1 MNEGNYY
8 FYDYENL
15 HELLKKNETIKK
27 IYYSK
32 QYDEQKMGKELELI
46 KFLEN
51 INNERLIECF
61 KTNLFYY
68 ENLIHEKGFTF
79 SDQLLIDSYI
89 KKIYNF
95 FDKELLK
102 EQLSIFRN
110 KYIFVDLQCM
120 FVLLCL
126 TSYSDDAIGKI
137 IDIESLGLRDD
148 NDNQNVFYRGESD
161 FNYSLLPSIYRNYNF
176 KKYPQVIR
184 LNDLR
189 AIYKD
194 SNLLDKYKI
203 IFGDEFEDIDYNFI
217 AFMQHSKAYSPFLDL
232 TKNHIIALSFATNTN
247 NDCGK
252 YFTTNSSIY
261 KFKLEKNKIRN
272 DKSEIEDFNIEIY
285 KQRFSFNSLLK
296 KTELYYSTY
305 KLLNPK
311 IYVFDEATNDR
322 MKYQKGA
329 FIFIN
334 QTIIINGI
342 ILLPMSYGSIT
353 KYKITPKEKLR
364 IYEYITKEKRK
375 YDYDHLMNPY
385 KFFEECPL
393 SK

>member
-1 MNEGNYY
+1 MYEENNY
-8 FYDYENL
+8 FYVYELL
-15 HELLKKNETIKK
+15 HELLKKYDIIRK

-32 QYDEQKMGKELELI
+32 QYDEQKMKKDLNFVSFFEEI
-46 KFLEN
+46 DN
-51 INNERLIECF
+51 VRLVECF

-68 ENLIHEKGFTF
+68 ENFIHEKRFTF
-79 SDQLLIDSYI
+79 SNQLLIDSYI
-89 KKIYNF
+89 KVIYDF
-95 FDKELLK
+95 FDEELLK

-126 TSYSDDAIGKI
+126 TSYSDDDIGKI
-137 IDIESLGLRDD
+137 IDIESLSLRDD
-148 NDNQNVFYRGESD
+148 NDNQSVFYRGESD

-176 KKYPQVIR
+176 KKYPQVIC

-232 TKNHIIALSFATNTN
+232 TKNHIIALSFATNTTI
-247 NDCGK
+247 DCGK
-252 YFTTNSSIY
+252 YFTSNSSIY
-261 KFKLEKNKIRN
+261 RFKFEKNKISN
-272 DKSEIEDFNIEIY
+272 VKEEIKDFNIEIF
-285 KQRFSFNSLLK
+285 KQRFSTNSFLK
-296 KTELYYSTY
+296 GIELYYSTY
-305 KLLNPK
+305 KLLDPK

-353 KYKITPKEKLR
+353 KYKIAPKEKLR
-364 IYEYITKEKRK
+364 IYEYITKENRK